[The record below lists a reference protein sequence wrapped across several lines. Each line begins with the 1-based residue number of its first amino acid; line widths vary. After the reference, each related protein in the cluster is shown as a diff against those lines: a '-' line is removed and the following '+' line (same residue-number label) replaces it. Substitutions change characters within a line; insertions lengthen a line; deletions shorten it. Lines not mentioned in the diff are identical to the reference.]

1 MGETFSKEIINEDN
15 QEYFDLINKK
25 IKNEN
30 SNQTNENSNGKKRKY
45 WKNVILHYL
54 DKQLGIRII

>member
-30 SNQTNENSNGKKRKY
+30 SNQTNEN
-45 WKNVILHYL
+45 
-54 DKQLGIRII
+54 

>member
-25 IKNEN
+25 KKMKI
-30 SNQTNENSNGKKRKY
+30 QLGKKENIRK
-45 WKNVILHYL
+45 I
-54 DKQLGIRII
+54 